1 MKPGDQHPVD
11 QELRVTSFLGY
22 QRGMATILPYGTA
35 SDQVIN
41 SFRGEYLSTC
51 FMDKQ
56 SQLQMCILLTHK
68 WQIPSLVLRPRP
80 TFRRLQFACGENLGR
95 RLADCLMFEIEG
107 QK

>member
-11 QELRVTSFLGY
+11 QELKLTSFLGY

-56 SQLQMCILLTHK
+56 SQLYC
-68 WQIPSLVLRPRP
+68 
-80 TFRRLQFACGENLGR
+80 
-95 RLADCLMFEIEG
+95 
-107 QK
+107 